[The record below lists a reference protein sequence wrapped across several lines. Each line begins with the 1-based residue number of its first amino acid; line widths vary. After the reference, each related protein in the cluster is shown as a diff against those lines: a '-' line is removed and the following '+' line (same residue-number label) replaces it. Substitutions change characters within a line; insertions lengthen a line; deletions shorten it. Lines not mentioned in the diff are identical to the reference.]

1 MTALALQMLALVALG
16 VIALLCLR
24 YPDTVARILAS
35 NVRPHMGQEPCTR
48 SQELARLIR
57 QGSPEWK
64 TLFPEFYGVIKG
76 IGYIAI
82 GFLAFLLVAL
92 VGNALMG

>member
-1 MTALALQMLALVALG
+1 MTALQVLALVALG
-16 VIALLCLR
+16 VTALLCLR
-24 YPDTVARILAS
+24 YPDAVARIIAS
-35 NVRPHMGQEPCTR
+35 NVRPRVGQEPGTR
-48 SQELARLIR
+48 SQDLARLIR

-64 TLFPEFYGVIKG
+64 TKYPEFYGVIKG

>member
-1 MTALALQMLALVALG
+1 MNALQVLALVALG
-16 VIALLCLR
+16 VTALLCLR
-24 YPDTVARILAS
+24 FPDTVARILAS
-35 NVRPHMGQEPCTR
+35 NVRPRVGQEPGTK

-57 QGSPEWK
+57 QGSSEWK

-92 VGNALMG
+92 IGNALLG